1 MVSVIKNTLRL
12 LLYPLMEKRDAT
24 CRAVDATRRR
34 EDETPTDQTR
44 RDARNRRYD
53 TITRK
58 YKLIFR
64 LKRNT
69 GSKEKVSSA
78 KIRRVLSRL
87 ARFSKE
93 KFDW

>member
-24 CRAVDATRRR
+24 CRVVDATPRR

-44 RDARNRRYD
+44 RDERNRRYD

-64 LKRNT
+64 LKRST

-87 ARFSKE
+87 VRFSKE